1 MADLRSD
8 NDKTIEQVIEE
19 RDLPSGDRT
28 DSLRN
33 EEKLAE
39 KLDQDYTFVWEKLK
53 GTKIKEIIRYFQ
65 AYMTFKP
72 GDEILDETKSNQV
85 IPKPYE
91 MVRATKAQLAAE
103 VVGRQRPYGRA
114 IGRRPMDEAA
124 DEVSWLNDWQLQ
136 ENDWE
141 YLIHQILSNTVCYGT
156 QPLQI
161 TWGTKNIFSFKTEPI
176 MFQPVPELPPIPMGE
191 RLVRRNG
198 EPVYQSVPIYEGNII
213 RPVPFDDFGWDLEGT
228 TVNSNGLGGHPCRW
242 VYRKFWATKEDLK
255 KETNPFGEPLYK
267 NLDLLTDNPGEN
279 RLTENYAKEKRT
291 AFQMPDE
298 PLRKNQ
304 YLCVEFT
311 FPTRIITKVTTE
323 PFLIRN
329 DFNPY
334 GCINYIIP
342 KVIDVDGELLGMS
355 ILRPVLKLC
364 RALDAAVDDVLNEF
378 ELEDNKMWLANRDY
392 VDIWANDFRTR
403 SNSVMWYHG
412 QNIKGSD
419 VLTPVSSKG
428 IAGEGMALMNILTRF
443 IQNGGAYSDLLSGN
457 PPQGLNLATETIAL
471 TRAIGLIYQGYL
483 KVLEATLGKPLFE
496 MMHKNNQ
503 RFMEAEQAI
512 KIVGRDGGIIKELM
526 VSPDSQE
533 GEYSWYF
540 DWAQKEMMRDVKIAQ
555 INQLI
560 ASVGSIQN
568 WNPLVAELAKMVIE
582 QLQEFTN
589 QDDLQ
594 EKLDQTI
601 QMAMMEKEAML
612 LMAQQKAI
620 GSPKNPTNLPKASQV
635 ETARMVGQSP
645 TAGSMHGG

>member
-1 MADLRSD
+1 MADQRSD
-8 NDKTIEQVIEE
+8 NDKTIEQVIDE
-19 RDLPSGDRT
+19 RDLPSGDRV
-28 DSLRN
+28 DRLRN
-33 EEKLAE
+33 EENLAE
-39 KLDQDYTFVWEKLK
+39 KLDADFHFVFEKLK
-53 GTKIKEIIRYFQ
+53 KTKIKEIIRYFQ

-72 GDEILDETKSNQV
+72 GEEILDETKSNQV
-85 IPKPYE
+85 IPKPFE

-114 IGRRPMDEAA
+114 VGRRPMDESA
-124 DEVSWLNDWQLQ
+124 DEISWLNDWQLQ

-141 YLIHQILSNTVCYGT
+141 YLIHPILTNTACYGT

-161 TWGTKNIFSFKTEPI
+161 TWGTKNTFAFKTEPI

-198 EPVYQSVPIYEGNII
+198 EPVYESVPIYEGNII
-213 RPVPFDDFGWDLEGT
+213 RPIPFDDFGWDLEGT
-228 TVNSNGLGGHPCRW
+228 TVNCNGLGGLPCRW

-279 RLTENYAKEKRT
+279 RLSENYAKEKRT

-298 PLRKNQ
+298 SLRKNQ

-342 KVIDVDGELLGMS
+342 KLIDVDGELLGMS

-378 ELEDNKMWLANRDY
+378 ELEDNKMWLANSDY
-392 VDIWANDFRTR
+392 VDVWANDFRTR

-412 QNIKGSD
+412 QDIKGTD

-428 IAGEGMALMNILTRF
+428 IAGEGMALMTILTRF

-457 PPQGLNLATETIAL
+457 PPEGLNLATETIAL

-540 DWAQKEMMRDVKIAQ
+540 DWAQKEMMRDAKIAQ

-594 EKLDQTI
+594 KKLDQTI
-601 QMAMMEKEAML
+601 EMAMMEKRAMF

-620 GSPKNPTNLPKASQV
+620 GSPKNPTNLPKASSV
-635 ETARMVGQSP
+635 ETARMVGQSS
-645 TAGSMHGG
+645 TAGTFHG